1 MQTFY
6 LNAQIKFNDI
16 HYFKMQRNKANVNH
30 KNNAEAQKSIIKFPS
45 VANKKYVSRIWIELL
60 YMYVFT
66 AVNVYYLLTQRSG
79 LKFIRFL
86 FPLPLPRFEESTEGR
101 KFTFSFQGRRSR
113 TWTQTV
119 CPQSSTIL
127 LFRCNEKKN
136 NVIYNLLHIFFI
148 YVEQIKFLFLLNW
161 YSVIKLFKK

>member
-1 MQTFY
+1 MTFII
-6 LNAQIKFNDI
+6 LKCNGTKPTSTTKIT
-16 HYFKMQRNKANVNH
+16 QRH
-30 KNNAEAQKSIIKFPS
+30 KNPS
-45 VANKKYVSRIWIELL
+45 LSFLQLQTKNTYRVWIELL
-60 YMYVFT
+60 YI
-66 AVNVYYLLTQRSG
+66 VNVYYLLTQRSG

-148 YVEQIKFLFLLNW
+148 YVEQIKYLFLLNW